1 VVVGAAELWKTLFFP
16 EISGKNTSTGNPQPI
31 HRNPQGKKNLIF
43 FHKLVF
49 HIWINPVEMV
59 ENQT

>member
-1 VVVGAAELWKTLFFP
+1 LWKTLFFP
-16 EISGKNTSTGNPQPI
+16 EISEKNPSTGNPQPI